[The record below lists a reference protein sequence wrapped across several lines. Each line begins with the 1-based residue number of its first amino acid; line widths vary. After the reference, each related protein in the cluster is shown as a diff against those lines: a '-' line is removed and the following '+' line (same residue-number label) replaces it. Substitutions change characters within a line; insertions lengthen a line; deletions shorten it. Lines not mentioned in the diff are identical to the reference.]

1 MTTFATPTKPLCRED
16 DCGRKVIARGW
27 CDTHYRSL
35 HDRGPCT
42 VAGCTRPAKTASLC
56 WAHYSRR
63 RRTGDVGEPVIAPR
77 RSNGTGGY
85 RNGYRVFTVDGQN
98 LYEHRMVAEQM
109 LGRPLKGIENV
120 HHKNGIRDDNR
131 PENLE
136 VWTSYQQVGQRVED
150 LIEFI
155 ADEYADDIKRELER
169 RGLL

>member
-1 MTTFATPTKPLCRED
+1 MSTETRERTCIVD
-16 DCGRKVIARGW
+16 ACVRPVVARGW
-27 CDTHYRSL
+27 CGAHYRSL
-35 HDRGPCT
+35 RDRGPCT
-42 VAGCTRPAKTASLC
+42 VAGCERPAKTASLC

-63 RRTGDVGEPVIAPR
+63 RRTGDVGDPTIAPR
-77 RSNGTGGY
+77 RRNGTGGY
-85 RNGYRVFTVDGQN
+85 SNGYRIFTVDGQTF
-98 LYEHRMVAEQM
+98 YEHRVVAEQM

-155 ADEYADDIKRELER
+155 ATEYADEIKRELQR